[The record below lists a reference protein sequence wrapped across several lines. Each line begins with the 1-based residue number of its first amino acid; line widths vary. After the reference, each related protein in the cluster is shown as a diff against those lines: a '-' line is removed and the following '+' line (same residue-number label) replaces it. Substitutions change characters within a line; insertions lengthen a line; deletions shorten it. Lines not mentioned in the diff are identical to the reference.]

1 MSNGNTNSIQN
12 GTSDNQDDLNYSEI
26 LEIGLIKHGGKIGIL
41 EDGNNYVLGNKG
53 DILRTNF

>member
-12 GTSDNQDDLNYSEI
+12 DTSDNQDDLDYSEI

-41 EDGNNYVLGNKG
+41 GDGNNYVLGNKG
-53 DILRTNF
+53 DISRTNF